1 MVLTNR
7 EDLYEKLIR
16 LRSHGITRNPKLMD
30 DESHGPWYYQQ
41 IDLGFNYRMT
51 DIQAA
56 LGSCQMSRLD
66 GFVKRRQNLAQRY
79 HDGLKNLSIVLPWQ
93 HPDTYSAFHL
103 YVIRLKLK
111 EINKTHRQVFEEL
124 RNEGIGVNL
133 HYIPVHTQPYY
144 RRLGF
149 KLGDFPEAERYYNA
163 AISLPIY
170 YDLKEEEQDFV
181 VSKLTEALQ

>member
-1 MVLTNR
+1 
-7 EDLYEKLIR
+7 
-16 LRSHGITRNPKLMD
+16 
-30 DESHGPWYYQQ
+30 
-41 IDLGFNYRMT
+41 MT

-56 LGSCQMSRLD
+56 LGSSQMSRLD
-66 GFVKRRQNLAQRY
+66 EFVKRRQNLARRY
-79 HDGLKNLSIVLPWQ
+79 NYSLRNLPIGLPWQ
-93 HPDTYSAFHL
+93 HPDTFSAFHL
-103 YVIRLKLK
+103 YVIRLKLE

-149 KLGDFPEAERYYNA
+149 KQGDFPEAEIYYSE

-170 YDLKEEEQDFV
+170 YDLTEEEQDFV
-181 VSKLTEALQ
+181 VSKLAEVLQ